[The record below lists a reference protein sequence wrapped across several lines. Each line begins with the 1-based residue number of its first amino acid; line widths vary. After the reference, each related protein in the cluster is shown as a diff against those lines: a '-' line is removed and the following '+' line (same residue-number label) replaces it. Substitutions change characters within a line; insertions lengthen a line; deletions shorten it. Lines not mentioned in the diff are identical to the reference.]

1 MFEKRSKLFFTVILI
16 QSIFSIWILFYF
28 NYLDRL
34 NYSESVANNTQDL
47 ALLIQNM
54 YTSSWWALI
63 VLTICLISIFS
74 LVSFIYRDL
83 KFQFMSISLMII
95 LFILGLNFKD
105 SFLNNISVI
114 CLFIP
119 VILLNI
125 LCYFKQKKILHN

>member
-34 NYSESVANNTQDL
+34 N
-47 ALLIQNM
+47 
-54 YTSSWWALI
+54 TSSWWALI